1 MVNTHKHMTVRPA
14 TGLFVRTVSLNAS
27 SKQGPLAC
35 GGVGSLQ
42 KLLDRKLTWRKEDV
56 AGNNRAGM
64 TPKTLCRVSY
74 HCPFYEWEIPGGGD
88 RADSVGLQK
97 YIVLPR
103 TVPLCVKF

>member
-1 MVNTHKHMTVRPA
+1 MTVRPA

-74 HCPFYEWEIPGGGD
+74 HCPFYEWEIPGGG
-88 RADSVGLQK
+88 G
-97 YIVLPR
+97 
-103 TVPLCVKF
+103 